1 MASTLD
7 YKRILVTGGA
17 GFVGS
22 TLALCFKR
30 DFSGV
35 EVIALDNLKRRGS
48 ELNLPRLK
56 EGGVIFHHGDI
67 RNMEDLDAVGEVD
80 LLVECSAEP
89 SVLAGYGES
98 PRYVIETNLSGTV
111 NCLELARRY
120 NVDTIFLSTS
130 RVYPIQTL
138 NKLKLEEAE
147 TRFELLET
155 PDVAG
160 ISIKGVSEKFTLE
173 GSRSLYGTTKLCSE
187 HLLEEYISMYGLRG
201 VINRCGVLT
210 GPWQMGK
217 VDQGIMVYWIA
228 KHIFGG
234 DLAYFGYGGNG
245 KQVRD
250 ILHVDDLYCLIL
262 LQLSELDKHNGQIY
276 NVGGGRP
283 ISISLN
289 ELTTLC
295 QKVTGNSLS
304 ISSVVENR
312 EGDIPLY
319 LSDSTKVMQ
328 NTGWERHHSVEQIV
342 EEIASWITDNCHQL
356 KPILS

>member
-1 MASTLD
+1 MSSLN

-22 TLALCFKR
+22 ALALSFKR
-30 DFSGV
+30 DFPGLEILAV
-35 EVIALDNLKRRGS
+35 DNLKRRGS

-56 EGGVIFHHGDI
+56 GGGVVFHHGDI
-67 RNMEDLDAVGEVD
+67 RNMEDLDAVGEID
-80 LLVECSAEP
+80 LLLECSAEP

-111 NCLELARRY
+111 NCLEIARRY

-130 RVYPIQTL
+130 RVYPIHTL
-138 NKLKLEEAE
+138 SKLQLEEAE

-160 ISIKGVSEKFTLE
+160 VSLEGVGEKFSLE

-234 DLAYFGYGGNG
+234 DLAYFGFGGKG

-250 ILHVDDLYCLIL
+250 ILHVDDLYRLIL
-262 LQLSELDKHNGQIY
+262 LQLSELEKHNGQIY
-276 NVGGGRP
+276 NVGGGRKL
-283 ISISLN
+283 SVSLH
-289 ELTTLC
+289 ELTALC
-295 QKVTGNSLS
+295 QRVTGKSLL
-304 ISSVVENR
+304 IGSVLENR
-312 EGDIPLY
+312 DGDIPLY

-328 NTGWERHHSVEQIV
+328 NTGWERQHSVEQIV
-342 EEIASWITDNCHQL
+342 DEIASWITNNRHQL